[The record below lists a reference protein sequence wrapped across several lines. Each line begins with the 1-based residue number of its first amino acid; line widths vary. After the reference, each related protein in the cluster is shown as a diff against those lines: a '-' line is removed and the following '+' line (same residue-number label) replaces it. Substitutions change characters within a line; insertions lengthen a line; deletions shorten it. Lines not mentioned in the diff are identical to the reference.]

1 MVNKKK
7 KSNNDNKKKKSNN
20 NKKKKSNDNKKKK
33 SDNNKKKKSDNNKK
47 KKSDNNKKKKSNN
60 NRELLNRTHNI
71 REIDESQ
78 IEKTIIK
85 NVIKGGLCSKYKN
98 DACNKISIKMDPI
111 APLGD
116 FLNFILNMVQN
127 GPLRFLTDGFAFI
140 IKEWNTGLTHLST
153 TIERLII
160 LIIFTINGYTNTLNF
175 MLDEVKLILRILVV
189 ILTNG
194 NPFIIVTI
202 YLMPVIN
209 ELLSFIMDSGTVDVI
224 TSLFTFNFTPLYH
237 LIKAFLHLLIGKTV
251 KTKCNL
257 DDYGNNKSYMNS
269 ECYEFVVPKC
279 KVNIKTLFYI
289 TLIIIILIY
298 ISSWI
303 SFLKLFYPD

>member
-1 MVNKKK
+1 MVNKKIKSKSRLNNNKKK
-7 KSNNDNKKKKSNN
+7 KSRLNNIKKKKSGLNN
-20 NKKKKSNDNKKKK
+20 NKKKKSNK
-33 SDNNKKKKSDNNKK
+33 
-47 KKSDNNKKKKSNN
+47 
-60 NRELLNRTHNI
+60 NRELLNKIKNI
-71 REIDESQ
+71 HEIDESK

-85 NVIKGGLCSKYKN
+85 NVIKGGFCSKYKN

-111 APLGD
+111 APIAD
-116 FLNFILNMVQN
+116 FLNFILNIVQD
-127 GPLRFLTDGFAFI
+127 GPLKFLTDGFAFI

-153 TIERLII
+153 TIERLIL

-194 NPFIIVTI
+194 NPFILVTI
-202 YLMPVIN
+202 YLMPVVN
-209 ELLSFIMDSGTVDVI
+209 ELLSFIMDSATLDVI
-224 TSLFTFNFTPLYH
+224 TSLFTFNFTPLYN

-251 KTKCNL
+251 KGNCNVE
-257 DDYGNNKSYMNS
+257 DYGNNKSYMNS
-269 ECYEFVVPKC
+269 ECYEFIVPKC

-289 TLIIIILIY
+289 TFIIIILIY

-303 SFLKLFYPD
+303 SFFKLFYPD

>member
-1 MVNKKK
+1 MVNKKIKSKSRLNNNKKK
-7 KSNNDNKKKKSNN
+7 KSGLNNNKKKKSGLNNNKKKKSGLNN
-20 NKKKKSNDNKKKK
+20 NKKKKSNK
-33 SDNNKKKKSDNNKK
+33 
-47 KKSDNNKKKKSNN
+47 
-60 NRELLNRTHNI
+60 NRELLNKIKNI
-71 REIDESQ
+71 HEIDESK

-85 NVIKGGLCSKYKN
+85 NVIKGGFCSKYKN

-111 APLGD
+111 APIAD
-116 FLNFILNMVQN
+116 FLNFILNIVQD
-127 GPLRFLTDGFAFI
+127 GPLKFLTDGFAFI

-153 TIERLII
+153 TIERLIL

-194 NPFIIVTI
+194 NPFILVTI
-202 YLMPVIN
+202 YLMPVVN
-209 ELLSFIMDSGTVDVI
+209 ELLSFIMDSATLDVI
-224 TSLFTFNFTPLYH
+224 TSLFTFNFTPLYN

-251 KTKCNL
+251 KGNCNVE
-257 DDYGNNKSYMNS
+257 DYGNNKSYMNS
-269 ECYEFVVPKC
+269 ECYEFIVPKC

-289 TLIIIILIY
+289 TFIIIILIY

-303 SFLKLFYPD
+303 SFFKLFYPD

>member
-1 MVNKKK
+1 MVNKKIKSKSRLNNNKKK
-7 KSNNDNKKKKSNN
+7 KSGLNN
-20 NKKKKSNDNKKKK
+20 NKKKKSNK
-33 SDNNKKKKSDNNKK
+33 
-47 KKSDNNKKKKSNN
+47 
-60 NRELLNRTHNI
+60 NRELLNKIKNI
-71 REIDESQ
+71 HEIDESK

-85 NVIKGGLCSKYKN
+85 NVIKGGFCSKYKN

-111 APLGD
+111 APIAD
-116 FLNFILNMVQN
+116 FLNFILNIVQD
-127 GPLRFLTDGFAFI
+127 GPLKFLTDGFAFI

-153 TIERLII
+153 TIERLIL

-194 NPFIIVTI
+194 NPFILVTI
-202 YLMPVIN
+202 YLMPVVN
-209 ELLSFIMDSGTVDVI
+209 ELLSFIMDSATLDVI
-224 TSLFTFNFTPLYH
+224 TSLFTFNFTPLYN

-251 KTKCNL
+251 KGNCNVE
-257 DDYGNNKSYMNS
+257 DYGNNKSYMNS
-269 ECYEFVVPKC
+269 ECYEFIVPKC

-289 TLIIIILIY
+289 TFIIIILIY

-303 SFLKLFYPD
+303 SFFKLFYPD

>member
-1 MVNKKK
+1 MVNKKIMVNKKK
-7 KSNNDNKKKKSNN
+7 KSKSILTNNNKKTKSILTDNNTNKKTKTILNNKKKSN
-20 NKKKKSNDNKKKK
+20 KK
-33 SDNNKKKKSDNNKK
+33 
-47 KKSDNNKKKKSNN
+47 
-60 NRELLNRTHNI
+60 RVLLNKTHNI
-71 REIDESQ
+71 NEIDESH

-85 NVIKGGLCSKYKN
+85 NVIKGGFCSKYKN

-111 APLGD
+111 APIGD
-116 FLNFILNMVQN
+116 FLNFILNIVQD

-140 IKEWNTGLTHLST
+140 IKEWNIGLTHLST
-153 TIERLII
+153 TIERFII

-194 NPFIIVTI
+194 NPFIIITI

-209 ELLSFIMDSGTVDVI
+209 ELLSFVMDSGTLDVV

-237 LIKAFLHLLIGKTV
+237 LMKAFLHLLIGKTV
-251 KTKCNL
+251 KNKCNL
-257 DDYGNNKSYMNS
+257 EDYGNNKSYMNS

-279 KVNIKTLFYI
+279 KLNIKTLFYFTFII
-289 TLIIIILIY
+289 TILIY

-303 SFLKLFYPD
+303 SFFKLFYPD